1 MHMSN
6 WFDDDKKQEQQPLIT
21 PPPAGFAPDET
32 AAPADVSSPE
42 EPAAPAEPTPQ
53 EPAGET
59 PAAGWQRGDSAAY
72 TGAPVTP
79 PAQPAAPTYSWG
91 ASYTPPAQSEPN
103 NGPIPPAGHSAPGY
117 QPQSGYNPYGWNAAQ
132 TPPPGKPPKKK
143 RNKSN
148 IVIAALAVI
157 CGATIIT
164 LSVLLALSMDKKGG
178 LPTTSGGG
186 GGTTSTTENPNAP
199 TLNFSDADVKDGG
212 LTSKEIIDKNL
223 NSTVVISMYENVT
236 SGGFYGGT
244 TSEQQ
249 AGGATGIIMTSDGYI
264 ITNWHCVINE
274 KTNRQFA
281 RIQVTTYDGTK
292 YDQATVIGA
301 DKDTDLAVIKIN
313 AANLKAAEFGDSSQL
328 SMGDRVVALGNA
340 GGLEWSASQGIVSG
354 TARDVY
360 DDTGYSIKCL
370 QTDAAINPGNSGG
383 PLINNQGQVIG
394 INSAKIA
401 DTDVEGLGF
410 SIPINEAKTIID
422 DLTKYGYVK
431 GRVQLGITGYSVNSN
446 GYHGFVIQSINSDSV
461 LKNTNAAVG
470 DLITAID
477 GTDISGYGD
486 LRSAL
491 AKHSVGDEVQLSIL
505 RLDNRSGEKTTFTVT
520 CKLAESKN

>member
-42 EPAAPAEPTPQ
+42 EPAAPAEPAPQ

-59 PAAGWQRGDSAAY
+59 PADGWQRGDSAAY

-91 ASYTPPAQSEPN
+91 AYYTPPAQSEPN
-103 NGPIPPAGHSAPGY
+103 NGPIPPAGNSTPGY

-223 NSTVVISMYENVT
+223 NSTVVISM
-236 SGGFYGGT
+236 
-244 TSEQQ
+244 
-249 AGGATGIIMTSDGYI
+249 
-264 ITNWHCVINE
+264 
-274 KTNRQFA
+274 
-281 RIQVTTYDGTK
+281 
-292 YDQATVIGA
+292 
-301 DKDTDLAVIKIN
+301 
-313 AANLKAAEFGDSSQL
+313 
-328 SMGDRVVALGNA
+328 
-340 GGLEWSASQGIVSG
+340 
-354 TARDVY
+354 
-360 DDTGYSIKCL
+360 
-370 QTDAAINPGNSGG
+370 
-383 PLINNQGQVIG
+383 
-394 INSAKIA
+394 
-401 DTDVEGLGF
+401 
-410 SIPINEAKTIID
+410 
-422 DLTKYGYVK
+422 
-431 GRVQLGITGYSVNSN
+431 
-446 GYHGFVIQSINSDSV
+446 
-461 LKNTNAAVG
+461 
-470 DLITAID
+470 
-477 GTDISGYGD
+477 
-486 LRSAL
+486 
-491 AKHSVGDEVQLSIL
+491 
-505 RLDNRSGEKTTFTVT
+505 
-520 CKLAESKN
+520 